1 MKSDELI
8 KIINSGDVK
17 KLSAYIAEKGEFM
30 KAAIKAVFKSE
41 NPQIIKCY
49 INGVFPIGAEFQA
62 HQDLVARYANRKT
75 LCTFYMYHTLDTS
88 GQIELIKRGDIR
100 LFSYYNSKR
109 PKLTKDAFKFLL
121 EEGNPQLV
129 KYYLENCLTDAEAV
143 GEFVEIGNLKYL
155 KYYIKIATGIE
166 LEILAAVVN
175 KLESEELKKKIF
187 AECKE
192 LRPYIV
198 VA

>member
-1 MKSDELI
+1 
-8 KIINSGDVK
+8 
-17 KLSAYIAEKGEFM
+17 M

-121 EEGNPQLV
+121 DEGNPQLV

-143 GEFVEIGNLKYL
+143 GEFVEIGNLKYI
-155 KYYIKIATGIE
+155 KYYAKIATNTE
-166 LEILAAVVN
+166 LEVLANVV
-175 KLESEELKKKIF
+175 KKIQSD
-187 AECKE
+187 ELRMKICDSCKE
-192 LRPYIV
+192 IIYCM
-198 VA
+198 